1 MKIHIKFYIHI
12 SASVALPMVL
22 YKYVYDM
29 ICTQINIST
38 FCNTTS
44 NKKYMIYS
52 DGLKNLSTVKG
63 HVFLLRL
70 PEG

>member
-29 ICTQINIST
+29 IWYAHRS
-38 FCNTTS
+38 
-44 NKKYMIYS
+44 IYQ
-52 DGLKNLSTVKG
+52 LFV
-63 HVFLLRL
+63 
-70 PEG
+70 